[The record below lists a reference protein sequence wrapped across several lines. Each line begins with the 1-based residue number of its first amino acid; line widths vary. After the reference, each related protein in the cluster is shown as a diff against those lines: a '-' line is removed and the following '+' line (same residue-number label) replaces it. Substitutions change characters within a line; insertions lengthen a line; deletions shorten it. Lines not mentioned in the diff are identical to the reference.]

1 MRKPAER
8 IDGRYKNE
16 LTNITLI
23 AENVVDNLIKEYPDT
38 DIIDIEYM
46 FMKELGFKFAMAN
59 LKENATTLFS

>member
-16 LTNITLI
+16 LTNIELI

-38 DIIDIEYM
+38 DIIDIEYI
-46 FMKELGFKFAMAN
+46 FMKKLSYKFAMAN
-59 LKENATTLFS
+59 LKENAMLS